1 MKFSDGVCK
10 IFCFNI
16 SSGSGFVFLFF
27 LRLFFPECRL
37 DSPWIS
43 FEASTSNA
51 EHLYFQLTYPCP
63 NCGWVSIVFCAWND
77 YYHHKYKYKWIHF
90 LILSSKFFQ
99 ISGFFDTKLFRVFVT
114 SFRFWP
120 ENSRFRFSF
129 FWKFKNFCFRLP
141 CYRCWVMLIQDEDMG
156 AQELKSNS
164 IRNWCFWRKWRI
176 STLIKS

>member
-1 MKFSDGVCK
+1 MCK

-99 ISGFFDTKLFRVFVT
+99 ISGFFTQNYFVFSWPVFV
-114 SFRFWP
+114 SDRKIVVFGFLFS
-120 ENSRFRFSF
+120 ENSKISVFVFPVIDVG
-129 FWKFKNFCFRLP
+129 WCWFKMRTWAP
-141 CYRCWVMLIQDEDMG
+141 
-156 AQELKSNS
+156 KS
-164 IRNWCFWRKWRI
+164 
-176 STLIKS
+176 